1 MFLDQEKYNKEN
13 SKQRC
18 LTYWN
23 PSRTQYWYDEDISI
37 MIGKREGYYFWDLDG
52 KKYMNLHLNG
62 GTFNLGHRNKEVLE
76 RLYEAS
82 QEFDIGNH
90 HFGSVT
96 RGYLAEKLVKASPGM
111 QYAIFSSCGGE
122 AVDVAIKTVRYATK
136 RRKIVSLEKCYHGH
150 TGLALNTGD
159 HFFKD
164 PFLCGQDNLDF
175 IQVPM
180 NDVEAME
187 NVLKKEDVAGV
198 IIETVPA
205 TYGFKIPESGYLETV
220 KDLCEKYGTLYI
232 ADETQ
237 TGMMRSGSLWAI
249 YQENVKPDVIVCGKG
264 LSGGVYSVAAT
275 IMTKEAGKWV
285 EEIGRLHTS
294 TFGGSELGC
303 AVAGKVLDIT
313 TRESTV
319 ANVNKLTKKMTE
331 EFDRLHNKYP
341 EFLTN
346 YTQKGLIIGLSFH
359 VHDGGKK
366 MMQALA
372 KNGVWAINARFDEY
386 VLQFIPGLLCTDE
399 YCDELFGKLE
409 QSMDDVLNKEE
420 LDGGKKV
427 I

>member
-1 MFLDQEKYNKEN
+1 MFLNNEEFSKEKSKE
-13 SKQRC
+13 RC

-23 PSRTQYWYDEDISI
+23 PSRTQYWYDENIGI
-37 MIGKREGYYFWDLDG
+37 MIGKREGYYFWDVDG
-52 KKYMNLHLNG
+52 KRYMNLHLNG

-82 QEFDIGNH
+82 EEFDIGNH

-96 RGYLAEKLVKASPGM
+96 RGYLAEKLVKSATPGM
-111 QYAIFSSCGGE
+111 HYAIFSSCGGE

-159 HFFKD
+159 PFFKD
-164 PFLCGQDNLDF
+164 PFLCGQDNVDY

-180 NDVEAME
+180 DDLEAME
-187 NVLKKEDVAGV
+187 QVLKKEDVAGV

-205 TYGFKIPESGYLETV
+205 TYGFKIPAKGYLKEV
-220 KDLCEKYGTLYI
+220 KRLCEKYGTLYI

-237 TGMMRSGSLWAI
+237 TGMMRSGQLWAI
-249 YQENVKPDVIVCGKG
+249 SCEDVAPDVIVCGKG
-264 LSGGVYSVAAT
+264 LSGGIYPVAAT
-275 IMTKEAGKWV
+275 IMTKDAGKWV

-313 TRESTV
+313 TRQSTV
-319 ANVNKLTKKMTE
+319 DNVQMLIRYMTE
-331 EFDRLHNKYP
+331 HLDGLKKKCP
-341 EFLTN
+341 EFLTG
-346 YTQKGLIIGLSFH
+346 YTQRGLIIGLSFH
-359 VHDGGKK
+359 VSDGGKK

-372 KNGVWAINARFDEY
+372 ENGVWAINARFDEY
-386 VLQFIPGLLCTDE
+386 VLQFIPGLLCTEE

-409 QSMDDVLNKEE
+409 KSMQDVLNREE
-420 LDGGKKV
+420 MRK
-427 I
+427 

>member
-13 SKQRC
+13 SKERC
-18 LTYWN
+18 LEYWN
-23 PSRTQYWYDEDISI
+23 PSRTQYWYDEDVSI
-37 MIGKREGYYFWDLDG
+37 MIGKREGYYFWDMDG

-82 QEFDIGNH
+82 REFDIGNH

-96 RGYLAEKLVKASPGM
+96 RGYLAEKLVKATPGM

-159 HFFKD
+159 SFFKD

-175 IQVPM
+175 LQVPM
-180 NDVEAME
+180 DDIEAME
-187 NVLKKEDVAGV
+187 IVLKNEDVAGV

-205 TYGFKIPESGYLETV
+205 TYGFKIPAQGYLKKV
-220 KDLCEKYGTLYI
+220 KELCKQYGTLYI

-237 TGMMRSGSLWAI
+237 TGMMRSGTLWAI
-249 YQENVKPDVIVCGKG
+249 TQEGFLPDVIVCGKG
-264 LSGGVYSVAAT
+264 LSGGIYPVAAT

-303 AVAGKVLDIT
+303 AVAGKALDIYLSK
-313 TRESTV
+313 STKE
-319 ANVNKLTKKMTE
+319 NVDFLIQYMTE
-331 EFDRLHNKYP
+331 HIENLQKKYP
-341 EFLTN
+341 DFLTD
-346 YTQKGLIIGLSFH
+346 YTQKGLIIGLYFH
-359 VHDGGKK
+359 VPDGGKK

-372 KNGVWAINARFDEY
+372 NNGVWAINARFDEY
-386 VLQFIPGLLCTDE
+386 VLQFIPGLLCTKE
-399 YCDELFGKLE
+399 YCDELFDKLE
-409 QSMDDVLNKEE
+409 ISMQDVLKKEG
-420 LDGGKKV
+420 LL
-427 I
+427 

>member
-1 MFLDQEKYNKEN
+1 
-13 SKQRC
+13 
-18 LTYWN
+18 
-23 PSRTQYWYDEDISI
+23 
-37 MIGKREGYYFWDLDG
+37 
-52 KKYMNLHLNG
+52 
-62 GTFNLGHRNKEVLE
+62 
-76 RLYEAS
+76 
-82 QEFDIGNH
+82 
-90 HFGSVT
+90 
-96 RGYLAEKLVKASPGM
+96 
-111 QYAIFSSCGGE
+111 
-122 AVDVAIKTVRYATK
+122 
-136 RRKIVSLEKCYHGH
+136 
-150 TGLALNTGD
+150 
-159 HFFKD
+159 
-164 PFLCGQDNLDF
+164 
-175 IQVPM
+175 
-180 NDVEAME
+180 
-187 NVLKKEDVAGV
+187 
-198 IIETVPA
+198 
-205 TYGFKIPESGYLETV
+205 
-220 KDLCEKYGTLYI
+220 
-232 ADETQ
+232 
-237 TGMMRSGSLWAI
+237 
-249 YQENVKPDVIVCGKG
+249 
-264 LSGGVYSVAAT
+264 
-275 IMTKEAGKWV
+275 MTKEAGKWV

-319 ANVNKLTKKMTE
+319 TNVNKLTKKMTE